1 MNTKELID
9 RIFKEPGVKFELT
22 EFENLG
28 KPIYEIIS
36 IYPKV
41 VATGKDAGK
50 TKYFLKSFIPFSTG
64 NEEVQVY
71 AEGGKSAPEEIVRQ
85 LWVYKLIH
93 QYEYKADE
101 IDLEKGVQFGTEV
114 GTKAADIIIYT
125 GATKETPKIIVE
137 CKKPKR
143 KDGIEQLKSYMNAKG
158 APVAVWSNGADS
170 IILYRPYPAQF
181 DDTLFDIPKRRQS
194 PTDVLEA
201 SKTLLQLKKDFNF
214 KKIIQDLEEL
224 VLADSG
230 KDEFNE
236 IFKLIFA
243 KIWDEK
249 EALENRKDKVV
260 EFRKAL
266 DPEITFDRI
275 NKLFHKAC
283 EEWPGIFKEGDDIE
297 LANRHLQVCV
307 GPIEGVRLMGS
318 NLRIMD
324 DAFEY
329 LLPTEA
335 KKKKGQF
342 FTPRHVVE
350 MCVRMLNPTRKEFVM
365 DPSCGSGGFLL
376 HAMDWCYPA
385 NDNEQRE
392 LRKHRYAAKY
402 LWGIDFE
409 QRAAKTSRALMLIAG
424 DGHTNIFGPDVS
436 SLDPKTW
443 YETGSGQALMNGLR
457 QAKLTAKTI
466 PENEPLT
473 DDDKAWE
480 YFEELKFDVILA
492 NPPFAGEMKDRKMLV
507 HYELAKPA
515 LKRASDDKAP
525 KEERDVLFIERIL
538 KMLKPGGRAA
548 IVLPQGKF
556 NNSSLAFIREWIL
569 KKARLLAVVGLHPNT
584 FKPHT
589 GTKTS
594 VLFVQKYTQAQ
605 IDQIAKV
612 HDEVAGACPDYT
624 AEIQAILAN
633 HAGAADVLED
643 AIPEAV
649 ADLIAETYAEPEPED
664 AANGEGQEEGE
675 AENEDEAADQEDRLA
690 QAEEKLNGLKAAL
703 VNAKQKAM
711 DIESLVES
719 FEAMKQSELAAQEQL
734 HNEELE
740 AIQAGWAGKK
750 AELTAH
756 LKPIKAKQK
765 EAIKALKSENKA
777 ALDAL
782 KEKIKAQQK
791 AAKAV
796 IKVLDKQIPQ
806 AEIEL
811 KLLSNRGKLELVL
824 ADAELIGTLKERW
837 IAAEVAKKLDYP
849 IFMAVSERG
858 GKNNSGD
865 YQYLLDEEGSLVE
878 FPDGHPQE
886 GQLVIDQDL
895 VNYDLRAEDLADAAA
910 IPDEKLCVAEA
921 FVRFA
926 QGQKLSFWGGE

>member
-9 RIFKEPGVKFELT
+9 RIFKEPGVQFELT

-28 KPIYEIIS
+28 RPIHDLIR
-36 IYPKV
+36 IYPK
-41 VATGKDAGK
+41 AATTGKDAGK
-50 TKYFLKSFIPFSTG
+50 IKFYLKSLIPFSTG

-85 LWVYKLIH
+85 LWVYKLMH
-93 QYEYKADE
+93 QYGYEADE
-101 IDLEKGVQFGTEV
+101 IDLEKAVQFGTEV
-114 GTKAADIIIYT
+114 GTKAADIIVYT
-125 GATKETPKIIVE
+125 DATKLTPKIVVE

-170 IILYRPYPAQF
+170 IILYRPYPGQF
-181 DDTLFDIPKRRQS
+181 DDTLFDIPRRGQE
-194 PTDVLEA
+194 PRDVLEA

-214 KKIIQDLEEL
+214 KRIIQDLEEL

-249 EALENRKDKVV
+249 EALENRANKVV
-260 EFRKAL
+260 QFRKAI
-266 DPEITFDRI
+266 DPNITYDRI
-275 NKLFHKAC
+275 NNLFHRAC
-283 EEWPGIFKEGDDIE
+283 EEWPGIFKEGEDIE
-297 LANRHLQVCV
+297 LAQRHLQVCV

-350 MCVRMLNPTRKEFVM
+350 MCVRMLNPTRSEYVM

-385 NDNEQRE
+385 RDNEQRE
-392 LRKHRYAAKY
+392 LRKHKYAAKY

-436 SLDPKTW
+436 SLDPRTW
-443 YETGSGQALMNGLR
+443 YENASGQALMHGLR
-457 QAKLTAKTI
+457 QARLTARKI
-466 PENEPLT
+466 PENETLT

-480 YFEELKFDVILA
+480 YFDELKFDLILA

-507 HYELAKPA
+507 RYELAKPA
-515 LKRASDDKAP
+515 LKRAGDDKQP

-569 KKARLLAVVGLHPNT
+569 RKARLLAVVGLHPNT

-605 IDQIAKV
+605 LDQIAQV
-612 HDEVAGACPDYT
+612 HDQVAGACPDY
-624 AEIQAILAN
+624 AADIQALLAA
-633 HAGAADVLED
+633 HDAAADVPDET
-643 AIPEAV
+643 IPEAV
-649 ADLIAETYAEPEPED
+649 ADLIAETFGEPETDE
-664 AANGEGQEEGE
+664 AASGNGE
-675 AENEDEAADQEDRLA
+675 AEGNEASENGDEADVSAEEDRIVA
-690 QAEEKLNGLKAAL
+690 AEEKLNSLRAAL
-703 VNAKQKAM
+703 LTAKQRLINL
-711 DIESLVES
+711 DSDL
-719 FEAMKQSELAAQEQL
+719 EALALKQAQEVDAL
-734 HNEELE
+734 T
-740 AIQAGWAGKK
+740 IQWAGDRSALRQQVQEVRKLYRISVQEMKDAQK
-750 AELTAH
+750 AQQRV
-756 LKPIKAKQK
+756 IKL
-765 EAIKALKSENKA
+765 EIKALE
-777 ALDAL
+777 
-782 KEKIKAQQK
+782 KE
-791 AAKAV
+791 
-796 IKVLDKQIPQ
+796 IPQ
-806 AEIEL
+806 AETAL
-811 KLLSNRGKLELVL
+811 RRLSNRGRLQLLL
-824 ADAELIGTLKERW
+824 ADGELIGTLQERW
-837 IAAEVAKKLDYP
+837 IAAEVAKQLDYP

-858 GKNNSGD
+858 GKDNSGD
-865 YQYLLDEEGSLVE
+865 YQHLLDEQGSLVE

-895 VNYDLRAEDLADAAA
+895 VNYDLGAKDLADAAK
-910 IPDEKLCVAEA
+910 IPDEQLCVAEA

-926 QGQKLSFWGGE
+926 QEQQFSFWGGE